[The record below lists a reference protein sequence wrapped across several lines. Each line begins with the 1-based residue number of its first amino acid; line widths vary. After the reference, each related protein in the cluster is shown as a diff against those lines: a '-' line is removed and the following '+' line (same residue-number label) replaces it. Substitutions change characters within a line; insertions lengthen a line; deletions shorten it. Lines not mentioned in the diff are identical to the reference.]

1 MYYETAANDHGLPH
15 DPFLSCVVPRPIG
28 WVTTC
33 DREGR
38 TNLAPF
44 SFFNGVGTCPP
55 QVMFSTVGTHADG
68 GPKDSCANAETTGE
82 FVINM
87 ATWALREEMNLTSA
101 YVAHGV
107 DEASLAGLDMAPSRL
122 VAPPRVKRSPIH
134 LECRYS
140 MSVRLPATDPE
151 AVATVVFGT
160 VVCVHIQDDVLTEG
174 RVDVTKIRPIARL
187 GYMEYAT
194 IEQTF
199 AMERPTVGERP
210 GHHLNRELMN
220 RT

>member
-1 MYYETAANDHGLPH
+1 MFYETSTNDHGLPH

-33 DREGR
+33 DRDGR

-68 GPKDSCANAETTGE
+68 GLKDSCTNAAETGE

-87 ATWALREEMNLTSA
+87 ATWKLREEMNLTSA
-101 YVAHGV
+101 YMARGI
-107 DEASLAGLDMAPSRL
+107 DEAGLAELEMTPSRL
-122 VAPPRVKRSPIH
+122 VTPLRVKRSPIH
-134 LECRYS
+134 LECRYL

-151 AVATVVFGT
+151 ATPIVVFGT
-160 VVCVHIQDDVLTEG
+160 VVGVHIGDDVLTEG
-174 RVDVTKIRPIARL
+174 RVNVTKIRPIARL

-199 AMERPTVGERP
+199 TMERPVIGERP
-210 GHHLNRELMN
+210 GHHLNRELMG

>member
-15 DPFLSCVVPRPIG
+15 DPFLSCVVPRAIG

-55 QVMFSTVGTHADG
+55 QVMFSTVGAHADG
-68 GPKDSCANAETTGE
+68 GLKDSCANAETTGE

-101 YVAHGV
+101 YVDRGV
-107 DEASLAGLDMAPSRL
+107 DEAELAGLDMAPSRL
-122 VAPPRVKRSPIH
+122 VAPRRVKRSPHPSGVPIFD
-134 LECRYS
+134 ERAPAGDGPGGPRPPSCSARS
-140 MSVRLPATDPE
+140 SVFTS
-151 AVATVVFGT
+151 
-160 VVCVHIQDDVLTEG
+160 
-174 RVDVTKIRPIARL
+174 
-187 GYMEYAT
+187 
-194 IEQTF
+194 
-199 AMERPTVGERP
+199 
-210 GHHLNRELMN
+210 
-220 RT
+220 RTMY